1 MKVQSKPILVLAST
15 SKYRAEILAKL
26 GLDFIQIAS
35 NIDERLVELEAPS
48 SRALRLSAEKATSV
62 NLLLS
67 EDQRP
72 ALIIGSDQVAHIDG
86 TILRKPGSFDTAFQ
100 QLKASSGK
108 SVKFET
114 AVSIFSTENQQTQ
127 SILEVCTVNFKNL
140 SDSQIENYLHKEQ
153 PFDCCGSFKSEG
165 LGIALF
171 ESIEIT
177 DPNTLVGLPLIA
189 LCKLLSQYGIE
200 VI

>member
-1 MKVQSKPILVLAST
+1 MKVQSKPTLVLAST

-26 GLDFIQIAS
+26 GLDFIQAAS
-35 NIDERLVELEAPS
+35 NIDERLIELEAPS

-67 EDQRP
+67 GDQRP

-140 SDSQIENYLHKEQ
+140 SDSQIENYLTKEQ

-171 ESIEIT
+171 ESIEIA